1 MFRPT
6 TWYLAVPLWV
16 CIVPPVELG
25 CVSSIVTTSPSLLEK
40 VTRVSSKAPNLLL
53 KTRLSLYALAVFGGT
68 ETVRRGVFQQSAQDV
83 DGQQTKTGSAPAG
96 PLRGGQVV
104 APFCRA

>member
-1 MFRPT
+1 
-6 TWYLAVPLWV
+6 
-16 CIVPPVELG
+16 
-25 CVSSIVTTSPSLLEK
+25 
-40 VTRVSSKAPNLLL
+40 
-53 KTRLSLYALAVFGGT
+53 VF
-68 ETVRRGVFQQSAQDV
+68 FQQSAQDV